1 MTSTSS
7 KAGIKRSNGFA
18 FETNHRHQLFW
29 TECWYLV
36 TRQIFEHVLDP
47 RWWIVYSHFH
57 TATLRLFQ
65 TFIFYR
71 KLANLL
77 IELWK
82 LFYHSYFDKQGLI
95 LPDWQLIN
103 KTFRLT
109 YYAINFILILPM
121 NALMSICRNQDHWLL
136 YGTKRSPW
144 VFTALENNA
153 CVDRCDFFAFDRLCN
168 HFCFC
173 SRRWMAVI
181 SVVGKHVVVVKVNI
195 AENCGCAL

>member
-18 FETNHRHQLFW
+18 FETNHWHRLFW

-47 RWWIVYSHFH
+47 RWPIVYSHFH
-57 TATLRLFQ
+57 TATLHLFQ
-65 TFIFYR
+65 TFIFCR
-71 KLANLL
+71 KLPNLL

-82 LFYHSYFDKQGLI
+82 LFYHSYFDNQGLI
-95 LPDWQLIN
+95 LPDLAVAVNEQNIQAH
-103 KTFRLT
+103 
-109 YYAINFILILPM
+109 AIDFILILPM
-121 NALMSICRNQDHWLL
+121 NALMSICHNQDNWL
-136 YGTKRSPW
+136 GTKRSPL

-168 HFCFC
+168 LFYFC
-173 SRRWMAVI
+173 SHRWMAII
-181 SVVGKHVVVVKVNI
+181 SVIGKHVVVVKVNI